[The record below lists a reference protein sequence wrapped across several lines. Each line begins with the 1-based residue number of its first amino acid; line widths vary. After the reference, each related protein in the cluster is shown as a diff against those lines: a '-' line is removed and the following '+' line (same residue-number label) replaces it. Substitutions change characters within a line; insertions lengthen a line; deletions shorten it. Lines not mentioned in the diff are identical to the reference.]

1 MRREHCN
8 KIHCNGNVQEWL
20 VEMGILELQVCLDP
34 QDNGD
39 HLEKRGDMDSQ
50 EILDLLDHQVPLV
63 NNLDM
68 MRQH

>member
-1 MRREHCN
+1 MESQASR
-8 KIHCNGNVQEWL
+8 EWL
-20 VEMGILELQVCLDP
+20 VETGILELQVCLDP
-34 QDNGD
+34 QDNGG

-68 MRQH
+68 MQQH